1 MINQLVVLNTVQAN
15 GADAFVDNQGNFNVN
30 GIGAL
35 PAASVSDVVKIP
47 SSAEQ
52 IKKQLITCTSSNS
65 STYTFVINGYAMS
78 TGLPSVK
85 TVTWT
90 SPAVSTTALVSAGIT
105 ATVNAISDFNVTAT
119 DTGSGVVSFIAKTA
133 TAACPFAPMFN
144 LQNADT
150 KITVTAVAATTFTA
164 APTGGRT
171 ATGYAIIADGGTV
184 TSIVVTDP
192 GMGYIAAPAIAVT
205 GGGGTLGAATT
216 IIFEGEVVGVA
227 APTAGSGYTCREG
240 YQVVGTPAALIAK
253 YSYVASTPNAPGAPA
268 YPALAN
274 LTSGYTYTEWIVS
287 FQVGQPGGIT
297 TFAQTVTTGQIS
309 ILVYESATNAATLNS
324 AYGTLN
330 NLRKGYRASFEAL
343 KAINGTSDV
352 VATTFVVAT
361 GLFTLDAATCNGI
374 KADDL
379 LLIGTAPVFP
389 NTAAN
394 AIAKVVGVPT
404 NATIL
409 AQIGG
414 ANLATAFSGVTLAA
428 SVVKRAPISK

>member
-144 LQNADT
+144 LQNADA
-150 KITVTAVAATTFTA
+150 KITVTAVAATAFTA

-184 TSIVVTDP
+184 TNVIITDG
-192 GMGYIAAPAIAVT
+192 GMGYLTAPTATVS
-205 GGGGTLGAATT
+205 GGGGTLGAAST
-216 IIFEGEVVGVA
+216 IIFEGEVVAINAV
-227 APTAGSGYTCREG
+227 TAGSLYTCREG

-274 LTSGYTYTEWIVS
+274 LTSGYTYTEWIIS
-287 FQVGQPGGIT
+287 LQFGQPGGIT
-297 TFAQTVTTGQIS
+297 TFAQTVTTAQVS

-324 AYGTLN
+324 AWGTIN
-330 NLRKGYRASFEAL
+330 NLRKGYRAAFVSS
-343 KAINGTSDV
+343 GT
-352 VATTFVVAT
+352 ATAAVTAAT
-361 GLFTLDAATCNGI
+361 GVLAFATANVSPMGI
-374 KADDL
+374 KGGDL
-379 LLIGTAPVFP
+379 LVIGTGAFP
-389 NTAAN
+389 NTATS
-394 AIAKVVGVPT
+394 I
-404 NATIL
+404 
-409 AQIGG
+409 
-414 ANLATAFSGVTLAA
+414 A
-428 SVVKRAPISK
+428 SVLLSISSNTVGLSLPPSVATDVAATVFTGVKRDPISR